1 MKFGG
6 EGVRGVR
13 GALTVQP
20 ILRKWQNLDLP
31 THSCISWFETHS
43 PHIRLGA
50 WPIGLLAYSIS
61 SGAHGPFDI
70 CQQTEMRSP
79 RMQTLDKRGNAT
91 AAWPRGGDNL
101 KEGMIKRKCVPFRSI
116 CSLGIKFVETELMKL
131 FTMTTKTH
139 PYSPGRKSPR
149 KEPECLGNPI
159 IG

>member
-6 EGVRGVR
+6 EGGRGVR

-20 ILRKWQNLDLP
+20 ILLRWQNLDLP
-31 THSCISWFETHS
+31 THSCISWFETHP

-70 CQQTEMRSP
+70 CQQAEMRSP

-91 AAWPRGGDNL
+91 AAWPRGGNNL
-101 KEGMIKRKCVPFRSI
+101 KEGMIERKCVPLLPLRSI
-116 CSLGIKFVETELMKL
+116 CSLGIKFVLERELMKL
-131 FTMTTKTH
+131 HHDHQNT
-139 PYSPGRKSPR
+139 
-149 KEPECLGNPI
+149 
-159 IG
+159 